1 MPPNIPLPLIAN
13 WPNSTFAE
21 LSVVIS
27 PALIDIPLP
36 PVKCARVSAAL
47 GPVYVNTPVVLLYA
61 NDPSP
66 PASVADTARLA
77 SESALAVVKYKLVE
91 PSDRSSV
98 VDNAKS
104 ESKDAFLYNAFG
116 IVLIAPVDAL

>member
-1 MPPNIPLPLIAN
+1 M
-13 WPNSTFAE
+13 
-21 LSVVIS
+21 
-27 PALIDIPLP
+27 
-36 PVKCARVSAAL
+36 
-47 GPVYVNTPVVLLYA
+47 NTPVVLSYA

-104 ESKDAFLYNAFG
+104 ESKDAFLYSAFG